1 LEQGIVYLI
10 NLKHRKTTVLLL
22 SILFF
27 IAQTSVVA
35 VIGVDTLGQLIFTF
49 FGILSF
55 ISLESFTK
63 TKKNYKLWRYW
74 DRICCKYWVRLVIV
88 T

>member
-1 LEQGIVYLI
+1 LLYVVYNLI

-22 SILFF
+22 SLLFF
-27 IAQTSVVA
+27 IAQTSVTA

-63 TKKNYKLWRYW
+63 RKTNYKLLMINSVKFVN
-74 DRICCKYWVRLVIV
+74 DRLFN
-88 T
+88 